1 MTSRQLAELLA
12 LAALW
17 GGSFLCMR
25 LGAADFGPVAL
36 VFVRCAGAALLL
48 LPVLLLRG
56 EGRALRARWR
66 DVALVGVLNSAVP
79 FVLFAAAS
87 LVLSAGL
94 MAVFNATAPLWAAV
108 VAWIGWGERLDAR
121 RAAGLGLG
129 FAGVVA
135 LSWDTVALKT
145 GGLLAPALAV
155 AACLGATLLYGLA
168 ANLARRR
175 LADVPPMALATGSQ
189 LASALLLAAPAAAL
203 WPAEAPGASAW
214 GAALL
219 LAAACTALAYVLY
232 FRLIAQVG
240 AARAISVTFLI
251 PAFAIAWGAAILG
264 ERPSGPMLAACAVI
278 LLGTALATDALPGPA
293 SWRAR
298 WRSRWRARGG

>member
-1 MTSRQLAELLA
+1 MTRRQLAELLA

-56 EGRALRARWR
+56 EGAALRAHWR
-66 DVALVGVLNSAVP
+66 GVALVGLVNSAAP

-108 VAWIGWGERLDAR
+108 VAWLGWRERLGAW
-121 RAAGLGLG
+121 RAAGLALG
-129 FAGVVA
+129 FAGVLG
-135 LSWDTVALKT
+135 LSWDALALKT
-145 GGLLAPALAV
+145 GGVLGPALAV
-155 AACLGATLLYGLA
+155 AGCVGATLLYGLA
-168 ANLARRR
+168 ANLTRRR
-175 LADVPPMALATGSQ
+175 LAGVPPMALAAGSQ
-189 LASALLLAAPAAAL
+189 LASALLLAVPAAAL
-203 WPAEAPGASAW
+203 WPAEPPGLAAW

-219 LAAACTALAYVLY
+219 LAFACTALAYVLY
-232 FRLIAQVG
+232 FRLIAQLG
-240 AARAISVTFLI
+240 ATKAISVTFLI
-251 PAFAIAWGAAILG
+251 PAFAMGWGALVLG

-278 LLGTALATDALPGPA
+278 LLGTALAAGVLRLPAP
-293 SWRAR
+293 WRAPR
-298 WRSRWRARGG
+298 PQTGRDSG